1 MMLSRGAWQKPARLS
16 EGSSKKQE
24 GHRDGRSL
32 APGCRQTRNRGSLAK
47 KRHLR
52 EGGESCAERRR
63 HDFACEARVSAF
75 ARLPERDAAA
85 VALGSLSSPGGG
97 REPRLL
103 FEGLGEGGLLRITK
117 AFGDLPHGKRAAGE

>member
-1 MMLSRGAWQKPARLS
+1 MYRTLVSY
-16 EGSSKKQE
+16 
-24 GHRDGRSL
+24 
-32 APGCRQTRNRGSLAK
+32 
-47 KRHLR
+47 
-52 EGGESCAERRR
+52 
-63 HDFACEARVSAF
+63 FACEARVSAF

-85 VALGSLSSPGGG
+85 VALGSLSSPCSG